1 MKKLI
6 IIFLIVLSVLAYMQ
20 IKGWIAASG
29 PLLNVT
35 NVVVPKG
42 ASLKTVAEELS
53 RAGVI
58 DKPWLFRI
66 MARINGLAKHLKAG
80 EYQFMPGIS
89 LQAAM
94 DKIARGEV
102 FFRRITIPEGLTSGQ
117 IMYLIAN
124 YPDLEGEIDLDVK
137 EGELLPETYSF
148 ELGASRNSIILQAR
162 AAMQKALEEVWASR
176 DSSLPLKDVNEL
188 LTLAS
193 IIEKETG
200 VPEERPLV
208 ASVFLNR
215 LKKGK
220 PYSIV
225 VVAEG
230 IQTDGKKRAAEYIAQ
245 EIEYETGIETRE
257 TVLGYIQRGGS
268 PTPFDR
274 NLSTRMGG
282 HATELIAGGQFGR
295 MVTLKGNEISSAP
308 LGEIAG
314 KLKLVTEDHDLVVQ
328 GKRMGICFG

>member
-20 IKGWIAASG
+20 IKGWIAEGG

-162 AAMQKALEEVWASR
+162 VAMQKALEEVWASR

-215 LKKGK
+215 LKKGMRL
-220 PYSIV
+220 
-225 VVAEG
+225 
-230 IQTDGKKRAAEYIAQ
+230 QTDPTVIYAITEGETSFGRSLKRADLKIDSPYNTYLNYGLPPGPICNP
-245 EIEYETGIETRE
+245 GRE
-257 TVLGYIQRGGS
+257 ALMAAARPQQSDYLYFVADGK
-268 PTPFDR
+268 
-274 NLSTRMGG
+274 GG
-282 HATELIAGGQFGR
+282 HRFARSL
-295 MVTLKGNEISSAP
+295 NEHNRNVKAWVRSI
-308 LGEIAG
+308 
-314 KLKLVTEDHDLVVQ
+314 
-328 GKRMGICFG
+328 RN

>member
-148 ELGASRNSIILQAR
+148 ELGASRNSIILQAL

-215 LKKGK
+215 LKKGMRL
-220 PYSIV
+220 
-225 VVAEG
+225 
-230 IQTDGKKRAAEYIAQ
+230 QTDPTVIYAITEGETSFGRSLKRADLKIDSPYNTYLNYGLPPGPICNP
-245 EIEYETGIETRE
+245 GRE
-257 TVLGYIQRGGS
+257 ALMAAARPQQSDYLYFVADGK
-268 PTPFDR
+268 
-274 NLSTRMGG
+274 GG
-282 HATELIAGGQFGR
+282 HRFARSL
-295 MVTLKGNEISSAP
+295 NEHNRNVKAWVRSI
-308 LGEIAG
+308 
-314 KLKLVTEDHDLVVQ
+314 
-328 GKRMGICFG
+328 RN

>member
-20 IKGWIAASG
+20 IKGWIAEGG

-215 LKKGK
+215 LKKGMRL
-220 PYSIV
+220 
-225 VVAEG
+225 
-230 IQTDGKKRAAEYIAQ
+230 QTDPTVIYAITEGETSFGRSLKRADLKIDSPYNTYLNYGLPPGPICNP
-245 EIEYETGIETRE
+245 GRE
-257 TVLGYIQRGGS
+257 ALMAAARPQQSDYLYFVADGK
-268 PTPFDR
+268 
-274 NLSTRMGG
+274 GG
-282 HATELIAGGQFGR
+282 HRFARIL
-295 MVTLKGNEISSAP
+295 NEHNLNVKDWVRSI
-308 LGEIAG
+308 
-314 KLKLVTEDHDLVVQ
+314 
-328 GKRMGICFG
+328 RN